1 MKILNHIA
9 IAALALIGAGKV
21 VSLANAGVAVA
32 LVRLGGWDMAEAAHV
47 SPWLLFAVVGGLSI
61 SLWCLHDINEDYKQS
76 SPYGRIERD
85 HARTNEQ
92 DYRQNRRDA

>member
-1 MKILNHIA
+1 MKLKNIIL
-9 IAALALIGAGKV
+9 AALALIGAGKV

-76 SPYGRIERD
+76 SPYGKVDCTAYRKDERK
-85 HARTNEQ
+85 
-92 DYRQNRRDA
+92 DA

>member
-32 LVRLGGWDMAEAAHV
+32 LVRFGHWDMAEAAHAA
-47 SPWLLFAVVGGLSI
+47 PWLLFAVVGGLSI

-85 HARTNEQ
+85 HARNAEWQ
-92 DYRQNRRDA
+92 EDQERGA

>member
-21 VSLANAGVAVA
+21 VSLANAGIAVA
-32 LVRLGGWDMAEAAHV
+32 LVRFGHWDMAEAAHV
-47 SPWLLFAVVGGLSI
+47 SPWLLFAVVGGLSV

-76 SPYGRIERD
+76 SPYGKVD
-85 HARTNEQ
+85 CAA
-92 DYRQNRRDA
+92 YRQEERKDA

>member
-1 MKILNHIA
+1 MKLKNIILT
-9 IAALALIGAGKV
+9 ALALIGAGKV

-47 SPWLLFAVVGGLSI
+47 APWLLLAVVGGLSI

-76 SPYGRIERD
+76 SPYGRIEHD
-85 HARTNEQ
+85 HARNAEWQ
-92 DYRQNRRDA
+92 ENQERGA